1 MAAADFVKA
10 LTLVEYTQT
19 LSAGTMERAFMETFI
34 RESDVMAAMPMLPA
48 EQGKHTYFQEEELPT
63 VRNRAYNE
71 DGNVSQG
78 RTSKQEE
85 GIFLM
90 DEYIKVDRAMVDNF
104 GESKR
109 DEQEAMKQK
118 AMARNYSRLII
129 KGDNSTEP
137 REPNG
142 LQVRSATAEQTT
154 VVNAAASG
162 GGPLS
167 LAKLDQA
174 ISETRNPTHI
184 IADRL
189 LKPLLAG
196 AARSPTL
203 TNTMFGMSDDP
214 LGRKVSTYDGL
225 PILFGY
231 EKSRDASLVP
241 FSEVAS
247 GGGAAVTSSIY
258 VVSFAADG
266 VYGIEGTPLTVMDE
280 GMLPGVP
287 LLSTHVK
294 WDFGLVARE
303 YAITRLSSITN
314 AAIAA

>member
-19 LSAGTMERAFMETFI
+19 LAEGSMERAFMETFI
-34 RESDVMAAMPMLPA
+34 RESDVMAALPMVPVTNG
-48 EQGKHTYFQEEELPT
+48 QHTYFQEEELPT

-90 DEYIKVDRAMVDNF
+90 DEYIKVDRAMVDNY
-104 GESKR
+104 GETKR
-109 DEQEAMKQK
+109 SEQEAMKQK
-118 AMARNYSRLII
+118 AMARNFSRLII
-129 KGDNSTEP
+129 KGDNGNEP

-142 LQVRSATAEQTT
+142 IQVRSAMTEQT
-154 VVNAAASG
+154 VIVNAAASG

-174 ISETRNPTHI
+174 IAETKNPTHI
-184 IADRL
+184 IADRTFM
-189 LKPLLAG
+189 PLLVG

-203 TNTMFGMSDDP
+203 TNTMFSGGNDA
-214 LGRKVSTYDGL
+214 LGRKVTLYDGL

-231 EKSRDASLVP
+231 SKSRDASLIP
-241 FSEVAS
+241 FTEVAS
-247 GGGAAVTSSIY
+247 GGGAAVTGSIY
-258 VVSFAADG
+258 VVSLGMDG
-266 VYGIEGTPLTVMDE
+266 VFGIEGTPLAVMDE

-294 WDFGLVARE
+294 WDFGLVSKE
-303 YAITRLSSITN
+303 FSITRLSSITN